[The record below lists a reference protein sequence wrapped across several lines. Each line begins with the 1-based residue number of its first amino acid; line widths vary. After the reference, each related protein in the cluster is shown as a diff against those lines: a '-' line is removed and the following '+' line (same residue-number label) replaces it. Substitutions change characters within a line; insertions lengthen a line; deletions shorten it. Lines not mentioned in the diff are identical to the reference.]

1 MSLSMYQASVPVFTR
16 QLEAMEKILD
26 KAHAYAE
33 ARKFDE
39 KALIQARLFPDM
51 LPLSAQIQIASDAA
65 KGAAARL
72 AGVDMPSWE
81 DKEATLEQL
90 KERCAKTVA
99 YLAGFKPEQIDGS
112 EEREVTLKIG
122 GNSFP
127 FKGQQYLLSF
137 AIPNFYFHITTAY
150 ALLRHSGVEIGKRDF
165 LNAG

>member
-1 MSLSMYQASVPVFTR
+1 MSLSMYQASVPLFTR
-16 QLEAMEKILD
+16 QLEAMANILG
-26 KAHAYAE
+26 KAEAHAE
-33 ARKFDE
+33 ARKYDQ

-72 AGVDMPSWE
+72 AGIDVPSWE

-90 KERCAKTVA
+90 KERCTKTVA

-112 EEREVTLKIG
+112 EEREVILKIG
-122 GNSFP
+122 GNPYP

-137 AIPNFYFHITTAY
+137 AIPNFYFHVTTAY
-150 ALLRHSGVEIGKRDF
+150 ALLRHNGVEIGKRDF